1 MPDTPQHYQK
11 LQQRYKTVMDSL
23 NQLGKALH
31 EAGPLEEK
39 QSQLVQLAAAAAQ
52 RSEGAVHSHTRRAL
66 QAGATAEEVRHCLVL
81 LISTL
86 GYPTVAA
93 ALSWADD
100 IIEKK

>member
-1 MPDTPQHYQK
+1 MPDTPRHYQK
-11 LQQRYKTVMDSL
+11 LQQRYKAVMDSL

-31 EAGPLEEK
+31 EAGPLDEK
-39 QSQLVQLAAAAAQ
+39 QSQLVQLAAAAGQ
-52 RSEGAVHSHTRRAL
+52 RSEGAVHSHTRRAMK
-66 QAGATAEEVRHCLVL
+66 AGATPEEVRHTLVL

-100 IIEKK
+100 ILEQ

>member
-11 LQQRYKTVMDSL
+11 LQQRYKAVMDSL

-66 QAGATAEEVRHCLVL
+66 KAGATAEEVRHCLVL